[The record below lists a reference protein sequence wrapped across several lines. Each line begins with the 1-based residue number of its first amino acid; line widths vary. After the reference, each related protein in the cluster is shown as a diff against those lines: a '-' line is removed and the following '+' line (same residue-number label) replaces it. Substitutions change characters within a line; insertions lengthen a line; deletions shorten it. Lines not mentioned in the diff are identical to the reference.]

1 MEGGA
6 LRRVAKAL
14 RRHAGPQ
21 ARRTRPLHLLFQKPH
36 RKRPVHFPSVAVGF
50 QSIIIF
56 LTLCTRH
63 RKPLLANNEAARLII
78 EPWRAANF
86 WRVGRYVIMP
96 NYIHLFCAP
105 NTVPA
110 QLPRA
115 ESRIGK
121 ITLREHGRVVP
132 RSRFGNASIGIGSC
146 AGPNPMERSGTT
158 WRTIRCAT
166 ARRTQCAGVAR
177 PMSMEGGA
185 LRRLTKAVRLSRG
198 SRGSQELAPPFAI
211 NR

>member
-36 RKRPVHFPSVAVGF
+36 RKRPAHFPSVAVGF

-78 EPWRAANF
+78 ESWRAANF

-146 AGPNPMERSGTT
+146 AAL
-158 WRTIRCAT
+158 C
-166 ARRTQCAGVAR
+166 V
-177 PMSMEGGA
+177 SMA
-185 LRRLTKAVRLSRG
+185 ANSPSRVTKAKVSRLRFDCRTSR
-198 SRGSQELAPPFAI
+198 SESECWKQAKADQLELAQRAF
-211 NR
+211 NRG